1 MDAIRQFIEVKN
13 QSFQVTLPDDFKASR
28 VEVIILPSQ
37 NDALEILD
45 ETKKMLDA
53 RLNEYRKN
61 PNAVADF
68 DELLAE
74 LNNEI

>member
-37 NDALEILD
+37 NDISELLD
-45 ETKKMLDA
+45 ETKIMLEQ
-53 RLNEYRKN
+53 RLIQYYEN
-61 PNAVADF
+61 PKDVADF
-68 DELLAE
+68 DQLLEE